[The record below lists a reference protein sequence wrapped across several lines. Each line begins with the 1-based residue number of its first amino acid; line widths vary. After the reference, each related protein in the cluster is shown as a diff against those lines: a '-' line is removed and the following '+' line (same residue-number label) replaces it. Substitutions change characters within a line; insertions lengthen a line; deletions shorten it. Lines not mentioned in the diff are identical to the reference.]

1 MTNSEDY
8 GKHTDYKKMKNDRL
22 RMVYDIFN
30 EKEPVRKWFG
40 DFKLVELY
48 KFHMNE
54 EFKEEHMPERSPG
67 LGF

>member
-8 GKHTDYKKMKNDRL
+8 GKRTDYKKIRNDRL

-30 EKEPVRKWFG
+30 EKEPVSKWFG
-40 DFKLVELY
+40 DFILVEMN

>member
-8 GKHTDYKKMKNDRL
+8 GKRTDYKKIRNDRL

-30 EKEPVRKWFG
+30 EKEPVAKWFG
-40 DFKLVELY
+40 DFILVEMN

-54 EFKEEHMPERSPG
+54 EFKEEHMPERGAG